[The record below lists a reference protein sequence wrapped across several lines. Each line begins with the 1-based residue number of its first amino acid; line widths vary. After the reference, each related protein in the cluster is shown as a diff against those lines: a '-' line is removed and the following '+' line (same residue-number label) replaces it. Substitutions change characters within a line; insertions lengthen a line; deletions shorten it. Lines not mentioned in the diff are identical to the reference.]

1 MFEYLKRKIT
11 NWLEIDRDRLHLTHL
26 KTKVD
31 LVESDHI
38 ELQKQLNNIMSAL
51 DNLNTAVGSLT
62 KAVDAALVEIQTP
75 HPSEGEV
82 QLAADLVNEQVAR
95 LQAALAP
102 DTSSKA

>member
-38 ELQKQLNNIMSAL
+38 KLQKELENIMSAL
-51 DNLNTAVGSLT
+51 NNLNTAVESLKT
-62 KAVDAALVEIQTP
+62 AVDAALVQLQTP

-82 QLAADLVNEQVAR
+82 QLAADLVQEQVAR
-95 LQAALAP
+95 LQAALTP